1 MQPVGMFIKI
11 AVLKSF
17 TKFTALRTLVP
28 ELLFNNVSRLEPWIL
43 WKVNS
48 NTGVF
53 VWILQD
59 V

>member
-28 ELLFNNVSRLEPWIL
+28 ELLFNNVSRLEP
-43 WKVNS
+43 
-48 NTGVF
+48 
-53 VWILQD
+53 
-59 V
+59 